1 MKRTD
6 FTTGYY
12 SSNFKGKSFYFFP
25 YGWRTL
31 RRVENKINTL
41 SDIKDKIRLIPF
53 VKDIEEIYHLS
64 DIIVVPSTEPE
75 SFGLTAVEAMAAKK
89 PVVASAHGGLL
100 DIVIDGETGI
110 LVPPNDQIALA
121 NAIVKLIED
130 PLLRKS
136 MGEAGRKRQRE
147 LFSIERYV
155 KEFEEV
161 YSILEVSQ
169 D

>member
-1 MKRTD
+1 
-6 FTTGYY
+6 
-12 SSNFKGKSFYFFP
+12 
-25 YGWRTL
+25 
-31 RRVENKINTL
+31 
-41 SDIKDKIRLIPF
+41 
-53 VKDIEEIYHLS
+53 
-64 DIIVVPSTEPE
+64 
-75 SFGLTAVEAMAAKK
+75 MAAKK